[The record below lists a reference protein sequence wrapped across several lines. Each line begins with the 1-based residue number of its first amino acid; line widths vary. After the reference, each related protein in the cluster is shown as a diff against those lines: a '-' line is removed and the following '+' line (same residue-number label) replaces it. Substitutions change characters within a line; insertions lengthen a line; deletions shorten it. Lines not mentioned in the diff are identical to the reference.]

1 MARFRDRHGKQMVI
15 APSHEE
21 AFVEL
26 VKNGIRS
33 YRDLP
38 LFLYQFQHKY
48 RDEERTRSGLLRA
61 REFTMKD
68 AYSFHR
74 SASDLN
80 NFFPRVFAA
89 YERIFRRCGL
99 EIEAAESGVGYM
111 GGVKAYEFVIPC
123 EHGDDIMMRCPG
135 CGYRANRDVAMG
147 HKEFTSGTPKPLS
160 KVATPGCDTMD
171 KLSARLSLPKQQL
184 AKAMLLTTLDGV
196 VMAVVRGD
204 NEVSLEK
211 LSRYLNEPVLD
222 IAEKEE
228 VERHGFVPGFL
239 SPIGRHDE
247 VPVIV
252 DGAVAKS
259 TNLVLGANEQGYHY
273 LNSNF
278 GRDYESANVADISMI
293 TAENRC
299 LQCGEPLEAVR
310 CLELGNIFKLGDFY
324 SRSMNLSFREESG
337 RQVYPHMGSYGIGI
351 GRLIGAIAEQLHD
364 ERGLHWPDDLAPFS
378 FFLMGIGKSHSVK
391 QRVEWLYTRFRE
403 ETLLDDRKESPG
415 KKFQDAELLG
425 IPYRVVISPKRLE
438 EDLVELYDRRN
449 DRSWLVSTSRILEE
463 MEKLRASLRNE

>member
-1 MARFRDRHGKQMVI
+1 
-15 APSHEE
+15 
-21 AFVEL
+21 
-26 VKNGIRS
+26 
-33 YRDLP
+33 
-38 LFLYQFQHKY
+38 
-48 RDEERTRSGLLRA
+48 
-61 REFTMKD
+61 
-68 AYSFHR
+68 
-74 SASDLN
+74 
-80 NFFPRVFAA
+80 
-89 YERIFRRCGL
+89 
-99 EIEAAESGVGYM
+99 
-111 GGVKAYEFVIPC
+111 
-123 EHGDDIMMRCPG
+123 
-135 CGYRANRDVAMG
+135 
-147 HKEFTSGTPKPLS
+147 
-160 KVATPGCDTMD
+160 
-171 KLSARLSLPKQQL
+171 
-184 AKAMLLTTLDGV
+184 
-196 VMAVVRGD
+196 
-204 NEVSLEK
+204 
-211 LSRYLNEPVLD
+211 
-222 IAEKEE
+222 
-228 VERHGFVPGFL
+228 
-239 SPIGRHDE
+239 
-247 VPVIV
+247 
-252 DGAVAKS
+252 
-259 TNLVLGANEQGYHY
+259 
-273 LNSNF
+273 
-278 GRDYESANVADISMI
+278 MI